1 MSSRSASSLSF
12 SPLPCGL
19 CGRMR
24 GLGMLPRPATRSRN
38 KLSTYECGEPPSGP
52 AWINFNIRFY
62 LIALVF
68 VIFDVELAF
77 VYPVVTVF
85 RDWIRNGQ
93 GGFALA
99 EIALFIGILAVG
111 LVYVWVKGDLEWLK
125 RLPAEAGPAAPAAR
139 RSASSWR
146 SSTPRPRWHSPTR
159 STTSST

>member
-1 MSSRSASSLSF
+1 MYFQFANVLVF
-12 SPLPCGL
+12 FALAFVLCGL
-19 CGRMR
+19 ML
-24 GLGMLPRPATRSRN
+24 GLGVLLRPANPSLG

-85 RDWIRNGQ
+85 RDWIANGQ
-93 GGFALA
+93 GAFALA

-125 RLPAEAGPAAPAAR
+125 RLPAKERPAAL
-139 RSASSWR
+139 
-146 SSTPRPRWHSPTR
+146 TPRRAA
-159 STTSST
+159 

>member
-1 MSSRSASSLSF
+1 MYFQFANVLVF
-12 SPLPCGL
+12 FLLAFVLCGL
-19 CGRMR
+19 ML
-24 GLGMLPRPATRSRN
+24 GLGILLRPANPSRT

-85 RDWIRNGQ
+85 RDWIKNGQ
-93 GGFALA
+93 GAFALA

-125 RLPAEAGPAAPAAR
+125 RLRTDERPADLAPRRAA
-139 RSASSWR
+139 
-146 SSTPRPRWHSPTR
+146 
-159 STTSST
+159 